1 VAIETSA
8 TELPSQIQQLL
19 DQREQHLDS
28 IRQIDAMLAKVN
40 AALGHDSAAS
50 TTPRPLASSAP
61 ASPRTTRST
70 GKKRQ
75 RSKFGV
81 STAQLVMAFVK
92 ANGTPTTQAIMQH
105 LAGEGRTA
113 SSGSNALSTLAKA
126 GKLKRTPL
134 GKGLPGS
141 IYALP

>member
-1 VAIETSA
+1 VATQTSA

-28 IRQIDAMLAKVN
+28 IHQIDAMLAKVN
-40 AALGHDSAAS
+40 AALSHDSAAS
-50 TTPRPLASSAP
+50 TMPRPLASPAP
-61 ASPRTTRST
+61 ASPRTTRSG

-81 STAQLVMAFVK
+81 STAQLVLAFVK
-92 ANGTPTTQAIMQH
+92 ANAKPTTQAIMRH